1 MTCDLRITMGDLLIV
16 NNMPDK
22 FDDCQVKGSLDIYQ
36 TTSYELDRGHF
47 YIQTICAPFPLY
59 VSTIK
64 YGHTFTD
71 QVQNNV
77 SKYLS
82 FLLFE
87 EIA

>member
-47 YIQTICAPFPLY
+47 YI
-59 VSTIK
+59 
-64 YGHTFTD
+64 
-71 QVQNNV
+71 
-77 SKYLS
+77 
-82 FLLFE
+82 
-87 EIA
+87 